1 MDTLKTL
8 LIITAFSFNAY
19 MNAQET
25 PVSADKPEYAKQ
37 EKESYYQNRALEDAK
52 YEQEFK
58 AENKTKDQ
66 AFCDEQKEYEK
77 ELKRSDRKAY
87 RAYMQGKKDAY
98 AEHHEHCNSHCNHS
112 DYYYYY
118 YGQARFYYYDY
129 DNRPYYR
136 TSSSRNTM
144 STGVRVNTPSVR
156 LGLF

>member
-8 LIITAFSFNAY
+8 LIITAFSFYTNV
-19 MNAQET
+19 NAQET
-25 PVSADKPEYAKQ
+25 QVSKDKPEYTKQ

-58 AENKTKDQ
+58 AENRTKDQ
-66 AFCDEQKEYEK
+66 AFWDEQKEYEK

-112 DYYYYY
+112 DYYY
-118 YGQARFYYYDY
+118 GQARFYYYDY

-136 TSSSRNTM
+136 TSPSRNTM
-144 STGVRVNTPSVR
+144 NTGVRVNTPSVR